1 VRAGLARLLTE
12 RTPLEPLFELL
23 AERAD
28 AELPEQ
34 RYLRSHFVVGPVYG
48 TRCSTVVLVDT
59 AGRVA
64 FAERSFDATGRLVG
78 EVEERFE
85 LEQRD

>member
-1 VRAGLARLLTE
+1 
-12 RTPLEPLFELL
+12 LL

-28 AELPEQ
+28 AELAEQ

-59 AGRVA
+59 AGRA
-64 FAERSFDATGRLVG
+64 TFAEQSFDATGRLVG
-78 EVEERFE
+78 RVEERFE
-85 LEQRD
+85 LRQSD